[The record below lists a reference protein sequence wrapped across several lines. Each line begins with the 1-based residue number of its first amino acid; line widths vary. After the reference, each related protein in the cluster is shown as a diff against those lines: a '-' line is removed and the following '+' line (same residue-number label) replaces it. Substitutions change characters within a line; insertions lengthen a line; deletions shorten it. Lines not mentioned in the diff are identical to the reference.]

1 MKVLVTGGAGFAG
14 SHIVDELICSG
25 HDVVVVDNLVNGSP
39 GNVNPQAKFIEMDV
53 LDPQLHAVIEAEE
66 IEAIVHQAAQIKVP
80 LSIKDPQYDAQVN
93 IMGTIHL
100 LEAMRK
106 FGLKKFVYAGS
117 AASYGFPQYLPLD
130 EEHPLNPLS
139 FYGLSKKVNEEY
151 IRMYHD
157 LFQVPYVIL
166 RYANIYGP
174 RQGAS
179 GEGGVISIFMN
190 RMLRGEQVIIE
201 GEGTATRDYI
211 YIGDVAKCVVEATVN
226 DVQGTYNVSTE
237 SQVSVNELFDV
248 MKKLTG
254 YEKEPFHGPARIG
267 DIDHSVMANG
277 KLRKAMNWRPETS
290 LEEGL
295 AKTIAW
301 GREELKREAQ
311 ASDERAS
318 ESQGAAVSSGTG
330 NGVDA

>member
-14 SHIVDELICSG
+14 SHIVDQFLAAG
-25 HDVVVVDNLVNGSP
+25 HEVVVVDNLVNGST
-39 GNVNPQAKFIEMDV
+39 GNVNPQAKFVNMDIN
-53 LDPQLHAVIEAEE
+53 DPQIHDLIAAQG

-80 LSIKDPQYDAQVN
+80 VSIQDPAYDAQVN

-106 FGLKKFVYAGS
+106 FGLKKFVFAGS
-117 AASYGFPQYLPLD
+117 AASYGMPEYLPLD

-139 FYGLSKKVNEEY
+139 FYGLSKKVDEEY
-151 IRMYHD
+151 IRLYHD

-190 RMLRGEQVIIE
+190 QMLSDEQAMIE
-201 GEGTATRDYI
+201 GDGGATRDYI
-211 YIGDVAKCVVEATVN
+211 YIGDVARGVVEATGN
-226 DVQGTYNVSTE
+226 DAQGTFNLSTQK
-237 SQVSVNELFDV
+237 QVSVNELFQV
-248 MKKLTG
+248 MKELSG
-254 YEKEPFHGPARIG
+254 YAKDAVHGPARVG
-267 DIDHSVMANG
+267 DIYHSVMSNA
-277 KLRKAMNWRPETS
+277 KVLDAMEWRPTTS
-290 LEEGL
+290 LEDGL

-301 GREELKREAQ
+301 GREQL
-311 ASDERAS
+311 SG
-318 ESQGAAVSSGTG
+318 SQGKGAQSTHGA
-330 NGVDA
+330 